1 VYQQNIFLMD
11 KNKKEKKEALYK
23 FIKPFKTDKKTFK
36 VGEDCFF
43 EDVNVI
49 NYLLTNKIIK

>member
-1 VYQQNIFLMD
+1 MD

-23 FIKPFKTDKKTFK
+23 FIKPFKTEKKTFK
-36 VGEDCFF
+36 VGEDCLF